1 MVGSA
6 DAAPCAPFLLL
17 HSQSIELLLVLVLMS
32 EGHVLTAQVVSHFSS
47 VHMEECEAKRDR
59 ACKVVLLVV
68 SALYMVLEFISS
80 IKLPLAVDSQAG
92 ELALAFVLLHVSLEI
107 VNPPVRA
114 WSRSPRILETDVAL
128 VGPFIYI
135 STLH

>member
-1 MVGSA
+1 MTVPT
-6 DAAPCAPFLLL
+6 DAVPCAPFLLL

-32 EGHVLTAQVVSHFSS
+32 ESHVLGAQVLPHFSP

-68 SALYMVLEFISS
+68 SALDMVLEFISS
-80 IKLPLAVDSQAG
+80 IKLPLAVDGQAG

-114 WSRSPRILETDVAL
+114 WSCSACILETDVAL
-128 VGPFIYI
+128 VGPFIYFKYT
-135 STLH
+135 S